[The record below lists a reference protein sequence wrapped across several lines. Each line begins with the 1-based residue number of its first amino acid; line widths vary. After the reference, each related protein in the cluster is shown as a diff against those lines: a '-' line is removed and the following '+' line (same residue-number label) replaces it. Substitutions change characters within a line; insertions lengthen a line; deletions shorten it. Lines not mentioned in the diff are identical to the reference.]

1 MKKLFRAAALVLLAA
16 LFLSGTAAGEAKYK
30 PGVYEVVTRGMDGK
44 IYFEI
49 EFSEDA
55 IVDIRVTKHHETEGL
70 GDVALQKVIPAIIE
84 AQSTDVDGKSGATIT
99 SNAIKKAVEEAI
111 AMASAPADEKADEK
125 PEEEPAIPAA
135 KYVPG
140 VYEVVTRG
148 MDGKIYF
155 EIEFSENAIVDIR
168 VTKHH
173 ETEGLGDVAL
183 QKVIPAI
190 VEAQSTDVDGKS
202 GATITSNAI
211 KKAVEEAIAMAAVPA
226 EKPMEAEVPAA
237 EAKYVPGVYEVVTRG
252 MDGKIYFEIEFSEDA
267 IVDIRVTKHHETEG
281 LGDVALQK
289 VIPAIIEAQSVEVD
303 GKSGATITSNAIKKA
318 VTEAIGLAS
327 AAGQ

>member
-1 MKKLFRAAALVLLAA
+1 MKLVVAVLLALMLCFGA
-16 LFLSGTAAGEAKYK
+16 VAETRYVPGT
-30 PGVYEVVTRGMDGK
+30 YEVVTRGMDGK

-155 EIEFSENAIVDIR
+155 EIEFSE
-168 VTKHH
+168 
-173 ETEGLGDVAL
+173 
-183 QKVIPAI
+183 
-190 VEAQSTDVDGKS
+190 
-202 GATITSNAI
+202 
-211 KKAVEEAIAMAAVPA
+211 
-226 EKPMEAEVPAA
+226 
-237 EAKYVPGVYEVVTRG
+237 
-252 MDGKIYFEIEFSEDA
+252 DA

-289 VIPAIIEAQSVEVD
+289 VIPEIIEAQSVEVD

>member
-1 MKKLFRAAALVLLAA
+1 MRLYPTASIMSTS
-16 LFLSGTAAGEAKYK
+16 LSGSIIGT
-30 PGVYEVVTRGMDGK
+30 V
-44 IYFEI
+44 IEI
-49 EFSEDA
+49 DDTHIAE
-55 IVDIRVTKHHETEGL
+55 
-70 GDVALQKVIPAIIE
+70 
-84 AQSTDVDGKSGATIT
+84 QS
-99 SNAIKKAVEEAI
+99 
-111 AMASAPADEKADEK
+111 
-125 PEEEPAIPAA
+125 
-135 KYVPG
+135 
-140 VYEVVTRG
+140 
-148 MDGKIYF
+148 F
-155 EIEFSENAIVDIR
+155 
-168 VTKHH
+168 
-173 ETEGLGDVAL
+173 
-183 QKVIPAI
+183 
-190 VEAQSTDVDGKS
+190 
-202 GATITSNAI
+202 TITSNAI

-226 EKPMEAEVPAA
+226 GEPVEAEVPAA